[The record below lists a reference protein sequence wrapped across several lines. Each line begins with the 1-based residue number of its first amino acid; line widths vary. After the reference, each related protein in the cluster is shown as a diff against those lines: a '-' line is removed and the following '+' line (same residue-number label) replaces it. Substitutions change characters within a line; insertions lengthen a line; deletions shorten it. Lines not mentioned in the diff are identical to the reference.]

1 MLQKQNS
8 STQKLKFMKLN
19 LITVI
24 AIMITITIAVG
35 TASAQSVNLGIKGGL
50 NVYTLSG
57 NADATYDPKA
67 SFHAGLLG
75 HIHVVQHFAIQPE
88 VLFSRQGTKYDKGLK
103 MNLDYINVPVLFQY
117 MFDNGFRLQAGPQA
131 GFLLAAKSNEQD
143 VKDYVKGIELGI
155 SIGASYVNPPTGW
168 GVDARFN
175 QGITDITESTSTE
188 SYNRGFQLGVFYL
201 FKHKS

>member
-1 MLQKQNS
+1 
-8 STQKLKFMKLN
+8 MKLN
-19 LITVI
+19 LITAL
-24 AIMITITIAVG
+24 AIIITVS
-35 TASAQSVNLGIKGGL
+35 TASAQSVNIGIKGGL

-57 NADATYDPKA
+57 NSDATYDPKA
-67 SFHAGLLG
+67 SFHVGLLG

-88 VLFSRQGTKYDKGLK
+88 VVFSSQGTKYGNDLK
-103 MNLDYINVPVLFQY
+103 LNLNYINVPVLFQY

-131 GFLLAAKSNEQD
+131 AFLVSAKSNDLD
-143 VKDYVKGIELGI
+143 VKDNVKGVELGV

-175 QGITDITESTSTE
+175 QGITDITESNSSE